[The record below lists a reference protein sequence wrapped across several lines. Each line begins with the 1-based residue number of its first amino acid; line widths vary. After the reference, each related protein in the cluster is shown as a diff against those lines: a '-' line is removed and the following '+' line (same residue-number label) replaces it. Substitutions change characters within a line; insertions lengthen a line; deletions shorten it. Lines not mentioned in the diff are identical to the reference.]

1 MNTQRQDTEVFSKLV
16 QANAA
21 DCSLPEYLE
30 KMLEIIGSYTGM
42 LRCTLCFLD
51 TKHGE
56 MYALASYGL
65 QFEEMEKA
73 HYKLGEGVIGTVA
86 STGKPMVIPNVQQEP
101 RFLNRTKARDLEHS
115 VISFIC
121 VPVFIDGQVK
131 ATLSADRENG
141 DIRQLKQDIELL
153 QLAAY
158 LLVPRLSDYHG
169 LAGQTEI
176 LGDVDGLPFISY
188 SDKMKKIV
196 KEIEQVA
203 PFNTTVLIRGESGTG
218 KELIANCIQQKSL
231 RSDKPFIK
239 INCAA
244 IPENLIESEL
254 FGYEKGAFTGAAER
268 HKGKFEAAHTGT
280 LFLDELGDM
289 SLPTQAKLLRV
300 LQEKEFER
308 LGGSETV
315 TVDVR
320 IIAATNKNLEEMVK
334 AGKFREDLF
343 YRLSVFPLYTYPLR
357 EHKEDIIP
365 LANCFIQRIC
375 RENKKKVVRIS
386 APAIEKL
393 VSYAW
398 YGNVRE
404 LANVIERAVILCG
417 EDGIIREDALP
428 AFITQNNGEQEKQL
442 AKTLD
447 ESLEEVERE
456 LIVNALKNC
465 RGNIA
470 KAAKVL
476 GITERML
483 GLRMK
488 KYALDYKTFR
498 A

>member
-1 MNTQRQDTEVFSKLV
+1 MDTQGSYTEVFSKLIETT
-16 QANAA
+16 AK
-21 DCSLPEYLE
+21 DCPFTEYLE
-30 KMLEIIGSYTGM
+30 KMLEIIGKHTGM

-51 TKHGE
+51 TRHEE
-56 MYALASYGL
+56 MHALASYGL
-65 QFEEMEKA
+65 QYEEMEKA

-86 STGKPMVIPNVQQEP
+86 STGKPMIVPNVQQEP
-101 RFLNRTKARDLEHS
+101 RFLNRTQARDMEHC

-141 DIRQLKQDIELL
+141 DIGQLKQDIELL

-158 LLVPRLSDYHG
+158 LLVPRLSSYKG
-169 LAGQTEI
+169 FLGQGECFVPDT
-176 LGDVDGLPFISY
+176 DLPFISY

-196 KEIEQVA
+196 REIEQVA

-218 KELIANCIQQKSL
+218 KELIANCIQKKSL

-244 IPENLIESEL
+244 LPENLIESEL
-254 FGYEKGAFTGAAER
+254 FGYEKGAFTGAGER

-357 EHKEDIIP
+357 ERKEDIIP
-365 LANCFIQRIC
+365 LANYYIQRVC
-375 RENKKKVVRIS
+375 RENKKKVVKIS
-386 APAIEKL
+386 TPAIEKL

-398 YGNVRE
+398 HGNVRE

-417 EDGIIREDALP
+417 EDGIIHEDALP
-428 AFITQNNGEQEKQL
+428 AFITQNNGEQERKHS
-442 AKTLD
+442 KTLD
-447 ESLEEVERE
+447 ESLEEVEHE
-456 LIVNALKNC
+456 LIVNALRNC
-465 RGNIA
+465 RGNMT
-470 KAAKVL
+470 KASKVL

-488 KYALDYKTFR
+488 KYGLEYKEYR
-498 A
+498 I